1 MFTQAKQSKDM
12 QNTEVHNSILTDQK
26 VPFKGSASQQDEL
39 TALSMALS
47 GRTIPVGFSVG
58 CTLGNLL
65 AVPVKR
71 ERYNSI

>member
-1 MFTQAKQSKDM
+1 
-12 QNTEVHNSILTDQK
+12 
-26 VPFKGSASQQDEL
+26 
-39 TALSMALS
+39 MALS

-71 ERYNSI
+71 EKGITPFSIRSIKKKLFEFES